1 MKIFNDN
8 NVMIFQL
15 KATDMLNGV
24 SYNKSQIL
32 LIYEIIWR

>member
-15 KATDMLNGV
+15 KATDML
-24 SYNKSQIL
+24 KRL
-32 LIYEIIWR
+32 LIIRVKYCQSMR